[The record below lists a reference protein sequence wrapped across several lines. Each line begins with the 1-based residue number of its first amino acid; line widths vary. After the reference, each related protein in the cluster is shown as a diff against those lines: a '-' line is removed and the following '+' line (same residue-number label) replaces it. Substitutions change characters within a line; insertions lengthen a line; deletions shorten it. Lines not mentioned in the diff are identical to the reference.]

1 MQLLDLNYDVFS
13 LVLEQLYRKRKEL
26 NDKLFSTLMHHYY
39 YARRRKMYN
48 TWDSNAIFNL
58 FLPNYSKSYYY
69 EPKMQLIHW
78 RMSRNNLIKALE
90 DNQVQGDLI
99 VSKCNRKFI
108 ANYLFSQGITHLFC

>member
-26 NDKLFSTLMHHYY
+26 NDKLFLTLMNHWF
-39 YARRRKMYN
+39 YALRRNKYN

-58 FLPNYSKSYYY
+58 FLPHYSRSYYY
-69 EPKMQLIHW
+69 EPKLQLIHW
-78 RMSRNNLIKALE
+78 RMSRKELIKTLE
-90 DNQVQGDLI
+90 NNQLQGDII

-108 ANYLFSQGITHLFC
+108 ANYLFSKGITHLFC